1 MEVERTAERM
11 ISCYRNSKYS
21 PEERA
26 ADHAFSYDSTD
37 SGRKFW
43 LDVHNVIMA
52 TRYWLRK
59 DNHGISTKENA

>member
-1 MEVERTAERM
+1 MTDEEAQRAAERM

-37 SGRKFW
+37 PGRKFW
-43 LDVHNVIMA
+43 LDVHNAIMRS
-52 TRYWLRK
+52 RYWLRK
-59 DNHGISTKENA
+59 TGESK